1 MDGNQKELLDFERS
15 ERFTRR
21 EKLALRYT
29 HAIMWEPAS
38 ADDAM
43 WRELHAEFSEPELVE
58 LGYWAGFTF
67 GGQRWLQTLNT
78 SQGELEAFLE
88 HKTRQEKEGG
98 KPGPTV
104 SARAA
109 RPNRTRNRSEG
120 SHDT

>member
-1 MDGNQKELLDFERS
+1 MDDHQAELLAFEQS
-15 ERFTRR
+15 PRFTPR

-29 HAIMWEPAS
+29 HAIMWNPAS

-43 WRELHAEFSEPELVE
+43 WKKLHAEFSEPELVE

-88 HKTRQEKEGG
+88 QKTRQEKEVI
-98 KPGPTV
+98 K
-104 SARAA
+104 A
-109 RPNRTRNRSEG
+109 
-120 SHDT
+120 